1 MIYYLRSVNDS
12 AIKCGTKVAAPF
24 AIAGGFVG
32 GVICPIDYDAH
43 CPITIGSFVG
53 GIIVGTVPFIV
64 GYIAGFVGS
73 SVAYGFN
80 KVKCFI
86 KKNNN

>member
-1 MIYYLRSVNDS
+1 MIYYLKTVNDF
-12 AIKCGTKVAAPF
+12 AIKCGTKVAIPF
-24 AIAGGFVG
+24 VIAGGFVG

-53 GIIVGTVPFIV
+53 GIIVGIVPFVV
-64 GYIAGFVGS
+64 GYSIGFVGS
-73 SVAYGFN
+73 SVACGFN
-80 KVKCFI
+80 KVKNFF